1 MSNSDDETK
10 NKTHK
15 YHTRS
20 KSIEINNQVPNKV
33 SGKKKIPVVKTSP
46 KRQSQISNGQENK
59 DVLSKSDKST
69 SKKKTEKYKISTNQ
83 IELGNVIGELFVNQ
97 LVEES
102 NKLLKKKRK
111 AKDKSEKKDKVKNDD
126 NLNDIDKDLNII
138 NEIDTDSDDDDSD
151 QDSDFSIEGLPEEIE
166 YTEEERNYILKL
178 SSFDRDNIIKKEK
191 QLLDIQKSN
200 VPIRFKILGL
210 KNLSNTSKQGI
221 IARLDHFYTLDSN
234 DSEYSKLYMWVECL
248 ERMPFDTFHK
258 LPVCI
263 SDSYNKI
270 SSFLL
275 STRDILDEAVYG
287 HVEAKEKIITTLS
300 KQISNPEG
308 VGICIGIQGPMGN
321 GKTTLVKE
329 GICRALKRP
338 FGFIALGGAQD
349 SSYMLGHD
357 YTYEGSKP
365 GKIVEILGDTG
376 CMNPVIYFD
385 ELDKLSSG
393 PKGDEIANFLCHL
406 TDTSQNS
413 EFQDKYLSRVKL
425 DMSKAIFIFSYNDT
439 SKVNPILLDRLYK
452 IKTEGFDASKK
463 LNISKEYLIPKILK
477 DFNLCDSEVTFT
489 NDVIK
494 LIIEKYA
501 EKEEGVRNLKRCL
514 ETIVSKINVLRFVN
528 NNSESKSCTDDKLVK
543 TENHVS
549 SNKEDDSNTVEKI
562 NDKSVVSVP
571 IKDDD
576 NDKLS
581 DSVENPTQS
590 VINKVSNEKVDL
602 FQDSNE
608 DIKKDLSDN
617 ISELNNGES
626 RSNSEKPNLSTEED
640 KDSHVEINDTSH
652 NSENKS
658 DLDSE
663 VKVVKDASKSEED
676 TPQLSNTSS
685 SSQIENKSSIKE
697 LKIMSEELE
706 KKVTI
711 KLNIE
716 EIIDDKPIDCNKII
730 SLKINKFKIPFEVN
744 CDNVDKF
751 LKSNDTNTSFSH
763 LYL

>member
-1 MSNSDDETK
+1 MSNSDEETK

-33 SGKKKIPVVKTSP
+33 SGKRKIPVVKTSP
-46 KRQSQISNGQENK
+46 KRQSQISNEQQNK

-102 NKLLKKKRK
+102 NKLLKKKKK
-111 AKDKSEKKDKVKNDD
+111 AKDKSEKKDKINKDD
-126 NLNDIDKDLNII
+126 NEKDLNII
-138 NEIDTDSDDDDSD
+138 NEIDSDSDDADSD

-166 YTEEERNYILKL
+166 YTEEERDYILKL
-178 SSFDRDNIIKKEK
+178 SSLDRDNIIRKEK

-200 VPIRFKILGL
+200 IPIRFKILGL

-248 ERMPFDTFHK
+248 ERMPFDKFHK

-477 DFNLCDSEVTFT
+477 DFNLYDSEVTFT
-489 NDVIK
+489 DNVIK

-543 TENHVS
+543 TENHVP
-549 SNKEDDSNTVEKI
+549 SNKVDDSNTVEKV
-562 NDKSVVSVP
+562 NDESVVSVP
-571 IKDDD
+571 INDD
-576 NDKLS
+576 NNDKS
-581 DSVENPTQS
+581 SNSVENPNQFP
-590 VINKVSNEKVDL
+590 INKSSNEKSEL
-602 FQDSNE
+602 FQDNNE
-608 DIKKDLSDN
+608 DIKKDLSDKV
-617 ISELNNGES
+617 SELNNEELGS
-626 RSNSEKPNLSTEED
+626 DSEKQNLSTEED
-640 KDSHVEINDTSH
+640 KDVCVEINDISN

-663 VKVVKDASKSEED
+663 VKALNDKSKSNGD
-676 TPQLSNTSS
+676 ITQVSNITS
-685 SSQIENKSSIKE
+685 SSQIEDKSSIKE
-697 LKIMSEELE
+697 IKIMSEELE

-716 EIIDDKPIDCNKII
+716 EIIDDKPIDFNKII
-730 SLKINKFKIPFEVN
+730 SLKINKFKMPFEVN

-751 LKSNDTNTSFSH
+751 LKSNDTNASFSH